1 MSEKHIPVLLNE
13 TINGLNVRPGKIYV
27 DLTLGRGGHSKEII
41 SRLKFG
47 LLLAIDQ
54 DEAAIEYAK
63 KLLPTSTNVKTIIIK
78 SNFVH
83 LEKIL
88 KDLKIS
94 KVDGIL
100 MDLGVSS
107 PQFDEAER
115 GFSYQKDAP
124 LDMRMDQKQ
133 SLTAREIVNTYSL
146 VQLTKILREYGG
158 EKFAY
163 PIAKNII
170 KSRPVNTTGE
180 LVEIIKKSKPRRE
193 LLKIG
198 HPAKQ
203 VFQALR
209 IETNDELNVLYK
221 TLFSALEV
229 LNPKGR
235 LAVITFHSGED
246 KIVKDIFSQK
256 TKIVGNR
263 HNIPDLEEEPEYQL
277 VNKHPITPSEEEIE
291 KNHRAKSAKLRII
304 EKI

>member
-1 MSEKHIPVLLNE
+1 MSKKHIPVLLNE